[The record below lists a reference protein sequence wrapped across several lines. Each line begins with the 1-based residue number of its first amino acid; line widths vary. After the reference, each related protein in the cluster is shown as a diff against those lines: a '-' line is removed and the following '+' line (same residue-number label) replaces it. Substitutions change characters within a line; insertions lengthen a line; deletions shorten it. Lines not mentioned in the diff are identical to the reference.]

1 MSLNVFIAIGVLAC
15 DFLIYAFFRWTFGE
29 KYREF
34 RRPRPK
40 PSPVANIT
48 RKNAIAPAVPE
59 YCAPSPY
66 MAATRERYR
75 HTERH
80 VA

>member
-15 DFLIYAFFRWTFGE
+15 DFLIYAFFRWTFGT
-29 KYREF
+29 KHREF
-34 RRPRPK
+34 RRARPNHVPLTK
-40 PSPVANIT
+40 SK
-48 RKNAIAPAVPE
+48 RKNAIEPAAPE
-59 YCAPSPY
+59 HCAPSPY
-66 MAATRERYR
+66 MAATRERFR